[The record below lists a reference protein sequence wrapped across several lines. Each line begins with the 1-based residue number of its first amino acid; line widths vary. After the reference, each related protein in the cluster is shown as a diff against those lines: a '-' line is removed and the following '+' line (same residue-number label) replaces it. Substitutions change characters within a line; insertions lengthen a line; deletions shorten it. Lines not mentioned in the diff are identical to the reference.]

1 MCPRW
6 ENSNAD
12 AMENLNM
19 LVRGHRQGNVDG
31 SVIKIGSSIDTET
44 CEMAPESELGLCWMN
59 LVDIIID
66 LDASSPVIIKMQR
79 AKVKVRVFF
88 QPDSFEVYSFE
99 DLFVPSF
106 SFYGGNE
113 ASGKKKSSQAT
124 ADKRASAER
133 LLLRALNQ
141 PSLRCYRN

>member
-1 MCPRW
+1 MDPD
-6 ENSNAD
+6 S
-12 AMENLNM
+12 
-19 LVRGHRQGNVDG
+19 G
-31 SVIKIGSSIDTET
+31 
-44 CEMAPESELGLCWMN
+44 LGLCWMN

-66 LDASSPVIIKMQR
+66 VDASSPVTIKMQK

-106 SFYGGNE
+106 TLYRSDE
-113 ASGKKKSSQAT
+113 ANGKQKSSQAT
-124 ADKRASAER
+124 TNQRASAER
-133 LLLRALNQ
+133 LLSRVLNQ

>member
-19 LVRGHRQGNVDG
+19 LVREHRHINLDG
-31 SVIKIGSSIDTET
+31 SVINTGSSIYTET
-44 CEMAPESELGLCWMN
+44 CEMDTESGLGICWIN
-59 LVDIIID
+59 LEDIIID
-66 LDASSPVIIKMQR
+66 MDASSPVTFKMQK

-99 DLFVPSF
+99 DLIVPSF
-106 SFYGGNE
+106 TLYGGSE
-113 ASGKKKSSQAT
+113 ASGKQISPQAT
-124 ADKRASAER
+124 ADQRASAER